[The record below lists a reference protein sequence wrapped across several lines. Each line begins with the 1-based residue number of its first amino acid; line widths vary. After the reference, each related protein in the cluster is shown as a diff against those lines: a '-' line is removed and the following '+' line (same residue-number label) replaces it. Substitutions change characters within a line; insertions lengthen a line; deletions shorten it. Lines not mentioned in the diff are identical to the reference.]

1 MNEVASHHP
10 DLLRVVDLHAWYGA
24 SHVLQGVDLRV
35 GAGELV
41 SLLGRNGSGRSTTAR
56 AIMGMLVCRGLVEFG
71 GQDVSRLKTY
81 ERAGLGLGYVPET
94 RDVFPALTVEQ
105 NLVLGMKGRRPG
117 RWRQADMYE
126 LFPQLERRAR
136 TPAQA
141 LSGGEQQMLS
151 LCRTLMGDPALIV
164 IDEPTEGLAPL
175 LVEQV
180 AAFLVTLKREGVSV
194 LLIEQRLD
202 IALQISDRVYVLGH
216 GKVAFEGT
224 PQALREDEAL
234 RRTWIAL

>member
-1 MNEVASHHP
+1 
-10 DLLRVVDLHAWYGA
+10 
-24 SHVLQGVDLRV
+24 
-35 GAGELV
+35 
-41 SLLGRNGSGRSTTAR
+41 
-56 AIMGMLVCRGLVEFG
+56 
-71 GQDVSRLKTY
+71 
-81 ERAGLGLGYVPET
+81 
-94 RDVFPALTVEQ
+94 
-105 NLVLGMKGRRPG
+105 MKGRRPG

-151 LCRTLMGDPALIV
+151 LCRTLMGEPALIV

-180 AAFLVTLKREGVSV
+180 AAFLLTLKRQGVSV

-216 GKVAFEGT
+216 GKVAFAGT
-224 PQALREDEAL
+224 PQDLRDDETL